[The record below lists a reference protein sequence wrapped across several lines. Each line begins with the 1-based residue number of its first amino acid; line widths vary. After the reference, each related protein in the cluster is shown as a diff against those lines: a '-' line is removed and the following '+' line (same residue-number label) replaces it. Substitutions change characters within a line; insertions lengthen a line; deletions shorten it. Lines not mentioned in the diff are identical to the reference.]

1 MTLMSNKFFYN
12 SFIKILICAILSIL
26 IFFTFRS
33 NLFYANST
41 STVISFSIIQILIWS
56 IAIKYKS
63 FIKIISYNALIIII
77 LNLISTPIFHQITF
91 DVASRVPN
99 LKIKQEYSGT
109 FFKGIFSGIHVIS
122 PDEKGYRINK
132 SKINYD
138 NKEKDTLRIFAIGAS
153 TTEEMHLDDSKIWT
167 NLLSEKIKKTTN
179 KNVEIINT
187 GIGGLRAEHHYI
199 LLKRL
204 EKYQPDLFI
213 FLTGIN
219 DWNHHIKNS
228 EVEFIFPTYE
238 IKYNF
243 ERSLLF
249 KFFSNIKKQIKK
261 KIFYSK

>member
-1 MTLMSNKFFYN
+1 
-12 SFIKILICAILSIL
+12 
-26 IFFTFRS
+26 
-33 NLFYANST
+33 
-41 STVISFSIIQILIWS
+41 
-56 IAIKYKS
+56 
-63 FIKIISYNALIIII
+63 
-77 LNLISTPIFHQITF
+77 
-91 DVASRVPN
+91 
-99 LKIKQEYSGT
+99 
-109 FFKGIFSGIHVIS
+109 
-122 PDEKGYRINK
+122 
-132 SKINYD
+132 
-138 NKEKDTLRIFAIGAS
+138 
-153 TTEEMHLDDSKIWT
+153 MHLDDSKIWT

-261 KIFYSK
+261 KFFIVN